1 MTHYATGCAHIRR
14 GKRAATSFIGSP
26 AYDRYLRRLRATLA
40 TQRTQTAQAVA
51 RYFPG
56 GTRLTVPRGGLSLWV
71 ELPNGLS
78 STALFHAALAGNMVS
93 APGAIFSNS
102 SRFDSQLRVNC
113 GWPFTPEIDHA
124 FARLGQMVGALVAAD

>member
-40 TQRTQTAQAVA
+40 TQRTQTVS
-51 RYFPG
+51 RYFPA

-71 ELPNGLS
+71 ELPDGLS
-78 STALFHAALAGNMVS
+78 ATTLFHAALAENMVI
-93 APGAIFSNS
+93 APGAIFSS
-102 SRFDSQLRVNC
+102 SNRFESQLRVNC

-124 FARLGQMVGALVAAD
+124 FARLGQMVVALVAVA